1 MPCVALLS
9 TDNLEDFFVY
19 DDMLAEPLAEHG
31 WQTQT
36 ISWQADNVNWADYA
50 LVIVRSTWDYQ
61 QQPERFMQKLEE
73 INQQTRLE
81 NPLALMQWN
90 LDKRYLQTLQADGV
104 PVIPTLWMEQ
114 FQPRTLLQAF
124 DEFAVDTLIIKPTV
138 SANADDTY
146 RLTKES
152 LSAYESRLQNTFSQ
166 RPHMIQPFVNAIVEE
181 GEYSLFYFADQLSHS
196 ILKTPAKDDFRV
208 QEEHGGQLQSMKA
221 DERMQYIAQQAL
233 AALPEPALYARID
246 MVRHAGDWAI
256 MEVELIEPSL
266 YFNLDSKAP
275 RRFVEAML
283 GYLER

>member
-36 ISWQADNVNWADYA
+36 ISWHAEKVNWADYA

-61 QQPERFMQKLEE
+61 QQPAQFMQKLEE

-81 NPLALMQWN
+81 NPLVLMQWN
-90 LDKRYLQTLQADGV
+90 LDKRYLQSLQTKGV

-114 FQPRTLLQAF
+114 FQFPALLQAF
-124 DEFAVDTLIIKPTV
+124 EAFAVDSIIIKPTV

-146 RLTKES
+146 RLTKDN
-152 LSAYESRLQNTFSQ
+152 LGAYEARLQDTFSQ

-181 GEYSLFYFADQLSHS
+181 GEYSLFYFGGQLSHS

-208 QEEHGGQLQSMKA
+208 QEEHGGQLQLMQA

-233 AALPEPALYARID
+233 AALPVPALYARID

-266 YFNLDSKAP
+266 YFNLDEDSP
-275 RRFVEAML
+275 RRFVAAML
-283 GYLER
+283 DYLKR

>member
-36 ISWQADNVNWADYA
+36 ISWHAEKVNWADYA

-61 QQPERFMQKLEE
+61 QQPAQFMQKLGE
-73 INQQTRLE
+73 INRQTRLE
-81 NPLALMQWN
+81 NPLVLMQWN
-90 LDKRYLQTLQADGV
+90 LDKRYLQSLQTKGV

-114 FQPRTLLQAF
+114 FQFPALLQAF
-124 DEFAVDTLIIKPTV
+124 EAFAVDSIIIKPTV

-146 RLTKES
+146 RLTKDN
-152 LSAYESRLQNTFSQ
+152 LGAYEARLQDTFSQ

-181 GEYSLFYFADQLSHS
+181 GEYSLFYFGGQLSHS

-208 QEEHGGQLQSMKA
+208 QEEHGGQLQLMQA

-233 AALPEPALYARID
+233 AALPVPALYARID

-266 YFNLDSKAP
+266 YFNLDEDSP
-275 RRFVEAML
+275 RRFVAAML
-283 GYLER
+283 DYLKR